1 MIGYPISDNHG
12 GELMLSIKKFLFI
25 LVTIAL
31 LIAFPFIIKGKPKVI
46 TVFHAGSL
54 TVPLQRIAS
63 MYPDKYVE
71 IRLEGSG
78 SMEAIRKITELGKR
92 ADILASAD
100 YRLIPKM
107 MYPKY
112 ADWYVIFATNE
123 IVLTYTN
130 KSRYSNEINEKN
142 WPDILMKGD
151 VKLGF
156 SDPNKDPCGY
166 RSVMTILLA
175 SDYYHKPLDQ
185 LLVNE
190 TNIEIEDMKARVP
203 DPVEVRGRNIVIRP
217 KSVELLS
224 LLEAGVLDYAFEY
237 KSVAVQHGLKYIQ
250 LPPEINLGSTR
261 LADLYSKVEVH
272 IFSGSV
278 RGKIIKGAPIAYGL
292 TVTKV
297 AQNKEQA
304 LKFVRFILT
313 KGLDVF
319 KEAGQP
325 PLRPPLA
332 YGKIPSE
339 IRDVVR
345 KGEVLIAKP

>member
-1 MIGYPISDNHG
+1 MS
-12 GELMLSIKKFLFI
+12 SIKKI
-25 LVTIAL
+25 LLAL
-31 LIAFPFIIKGKPKVI
+31 IVIAFLISLPFLIRGKQEVI

-63 MYPDKYVE
+63 LYPDKSVE
-71 IRLEGSG
+71 IRLEASG
-78 SMEAIRKITELGKR
+78 SVEAVRKITELGKR

-130 KSRYSNEINEKN
+130 RSRYSNEINEDN
-142 WPDILMKGD
+142 WPEILMRND
-151 VKLGF
+151 VKFGF

-166 RSVMTILLA
+166 RSVMTILL
-175 SDYYHKPLDQ
+175 SSGHYNKPLDQ
-185 LLVNE
+185 ILVKA
-190 TNIEIEDMKARVP
+190 TNIEVKGMEAWVP
-203 DPVEVRGRNIVIRP
+203 DPIEVRGNNLVIRP

-224 LLEAGVLDYAFEY
+224 LLEAGTLDYAFEY
-237 KSVAVQHGLKYIQ
+237 KSVAVQHGLMYVQ
-250 LPPEINLGSTR
+250 LPPEVNLGSPK
-261 LADLYSKVEVH
+261 LADLYSKVKVH
-272 IFSGSV
+272 IFSGSKREKV
-278 RGKIIKGAPIAYGL
+278 IKGAPIAYGL

-297 AQNKEQA
+297 ARNREQA

-319 KEAGQP
+319 EESGQP
-325 PLRPPLA
+325 PVKPPLA
-332 YGKIPSE
+332 YGNVPSE
-339 IRDVVR
+339 IRSVA
-345 KGEVLIAKP
+345 EVKP

>member
-1 MIGYPISDNHG
+1 MIGYPISDNQR
-12 GELMLSIKKFLFI
+12 GELVISMKKII
-25 LVTIAL
+25 LVLIVIVILAAL
-31 LIAFPFIIKGKPKVI
+31 PFLIKSKPSAI

-54 TVPLQRIAS
+54 TVPLQKIIS
-63 MYPDKYVE
+63 MYPDKAVE

-78 SMEAIRKITELGKR
+78 SVEAVRKITELGKR

-130 KSRYSNEINEKN
+130 KSKYASEINEKN
-142 WPDILMKGD
+142 WPDIIMKGD

-166 RSVMTILLA
+166 RSVITLLL
-175 SDYYHKPLDQ
+175 SSKYYNKPLDQ
-185 LLVNE
+185 LLMNE
-190 TNIEIEDMKARVP
+190 TNIKVKGMEAWVP
-203 DPVEVRGRNIVIRP
+203 DPIEIKGKGIVIRP

-237 KSVAVQHGLKYIQ
+237 KSVAVQHRLKYMQ
-250 LPPEINLGSTR
+250 LPPEINMGSPA
-261 LADLYSKVEVH
+261 LAKVYSKVKVH
-272 IFSGSV
+272 IFSGSEKEKV
-278 RGKIIKGAPIAYGL
+278 LTGAPIAYGL

-297 AQNKEQA
+297 AENREQA
-304 LKFVRFILT
+304 LKFIRFLLT

-319 KEAGQP
+319 KETGQP
-325 PLRPPLA
+325 PVRPPLA
-332 YGKIPSE
+332 YGNIPSE
-339 IRDVVR
+339 IKDVV
-345 KGEVLIAKP
+345 KVNP